1 MMLRRQ
7 SVLRPSSARAVA
19 GFTLIEIIVTI
30 ALMGGLAALLA
41 LGAANALNEREDN
54 AVDIFWGAVGEARK
68 FALHHE
74 LDVTLSFDEEEQ
86 EFLAVTAIGER
97 RVPFPIKERVRLEF
111 LGVEKGTQTILIG
124 GRLVEANL
132 LPYVH
137 FYGDGTCSPFRA
149 RLEVEGKQPEI
160 MEIDPW
166 TCAPV
171 LRDEETR
178 F

>member
-1 MMLRRQ
+1 MMHRRRFDS
-7 SVLRPSSARAVA
+7 SVVPARSAV

-30 ALMGGLAALLA
+30 ALMGALAAVLA
-41 LGAANALNEREDN
+41 LGAANVLNEREDN
-54 AVDIFWGAVGEARK
+54 AVDVFWGAVGEARK

-74 LDVTLSFDEEEQ
+74 LDVTLSFDDEEQ

-97 RVPFPIKERVRLEF
+97 RVPFPIKEKVRLEF

-132 LPYVH
+132 LPYVQ

-166 TCAPV
+166 TCAPI
-171 LRDEETR
+171 LRTKEGR